1 MPLFR
6 KKRDA
11 QDARAT
17 RTGAAYSR
25 AWVRPGD
32 LASGTVIA
40 GYRITGLLGRGGMGV
55 VYRGEH
61 LHLGRPVAFKLLA
74 RGHPERF
81 RQRFVRES
89 RVAASLSHPNIV
101 TVYDAGESDGALW
114 IAMQLVEGTD
124 LRRLLLES
132 APRES
137 AQVAA
142 ITAQVASALDTAHA
156 AGLIHRDVKPGNIL
170 LDGDHA
176 WLTDFGLTRH
186 LVSSADITAASDIIG
201 TPDYLAPE
209 QIGGDSIDGRVDQ
222 YALACVVH
230 HCLAGGPPFERD
242 SDLAILQAHLNEPP
256 PRITEQR
263 PDLPEEVEQVLARA
277 LAKDRAE
284 RYPTV
289 SDFAAALATALGMD
303 GSSAAPATGAAPGQV
318 FVIVAVDE
326 PSTRAVIRAALR
338 RGNVTLVEVV
348 DADALLTRAA
358 DREPALVLL
367 DVTLPGLAT
376 DEVMQRLR
384 DGAHERLP
392 VVALA
397 ERGREEEWRR
407 ALAAGADDVL
417 LRPFSAFQLLAK
429 VRDHMPR
436 ALER

>member
-1 MPLFR
+1 
-6 KKRDA
+6 
-11 QDARAT
+11 
-17 RTGAAYSR
+17 
-25 AWVRPGD
+25 
-32 LASGTVIA
+32 
-40 GYRITGLLGRGGMGV
+40 
-55 VYRGEH
+55 
-61 LHLGRPVAFKLLA
+61 
-74 RGHPERF
+74 
-81 RQRFVRES
+81 
-89 RVAASLSHPNIV
+89 
-101 TVYDAGESDGALW
+101 
-114 IAMQLVEGTD
+114 
-124 LRRLLLES
+124 
-132 APRES
+132 
-137 AQVAA
+137 
-142 ITAQVASALDTAHA
+142 
-156 AGLIHRDVKPGNIL
+156 
-170 LDGDHA
+170 
-176 WLTDFGLTRH
+176 
-186 LVSSADITAASDIIG
+186 
-201 TPDYLAPE
+201 
-209 QIGGDSIDGRVDQ
+209 
-222 YALACVVH
+222 
-230 HCLAGGPPFERD
+230 
-242 SDLAILQAHLNEPP
+242 
-256 PRITEQR
+256 
-263 PDLPEEVEQVLARA
+263 
-277 LAKDRAE
+277 
-284 RYPTV
+284 
-289 SDFAAALATALGMD
+289 MD